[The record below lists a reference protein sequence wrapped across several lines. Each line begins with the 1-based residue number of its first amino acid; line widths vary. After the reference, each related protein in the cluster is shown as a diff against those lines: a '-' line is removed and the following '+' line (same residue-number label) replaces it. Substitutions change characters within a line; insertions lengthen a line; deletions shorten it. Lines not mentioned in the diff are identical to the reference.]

1 MFGKRFLFVFG
12 VLGGLCSGAVN
23 AFALSLIAGR
33 RFSFDVWLLQLLLGV
48 ATFTGAAWFTWYRW
62 LSRST
67 ARRGAV
73 IAQLAQGD
81 LTPHVTGREAQED
94 LRRLILSLRR
104 ALFQVQRVT
113 GNVYR
118 TCRDV
123 GSQARTLL
131 EAARRQGAAV
141 ERSLGSVE
149 SMSGSLD
156 AAGRRVGQ
164 LETFAEETTRSLAE
178 MTERIE
184 QVATALGTLDGFA
197 HRTTERV
204 QVMSEGLSAVAA
216 SGDVLARFAGE
227 AAAFV
232 SAVEGGIDS
241 VRRRATETGDLARE
255 VTATAERGEALV
267 NDSVKGMYRVE
278 ETVRKAAEIVD
289 SLGTRSMEIRRIVDV
304 IQDVAD
310 QTNLLALNAGIIA
323 AQAGENG
330 RAFGV
335 VAEEVRGLSERTA
348 RSTREIASM
357 VQQIRGQVDAAVAYV
372 KDVRAQATAGVA
384 LGDRAASALKEIRTI
399 TKRTFSAVESTVA
412 ETAQLEKQG
421 SHVVQA
427 SERVAQRVVDVT
439 RAAAEQALTGRE
451 LVRQTQEM
459 ARLAQGASAKAQ
471 GQARTGRDLSGAVQR
486 LTAAIDEIRHAHDV
500 LTRGD
505 AAIGEDVAQ
514 VREDART
521 VIRIGDGLS
530 RTVDQLSREASGLE
544 AEVFRFRLPEPRRG
558 GTLSV
563 GIHQSEMFES
573 TRSLDPLFTLDNQL
587 IEIAAGLYAGLGRQ
601 EDGMVL
607 PDLAERWEAA
617 PGAQRYR
624 FFLRPRLVFS
634 DGTPLRAMEVKRH
647 FERLLDP
654 VVDSPDQWIF
664 KEVEGA
670 RAYLAG
676 QAADVTGFEV
686 LDELTL
692 EIRLEEP
699 KAFFLHLVTLPA
711 TLVARSDANGKLVGA
726 GPYRPVRLDAGGVVL
741 ERNPV
746 YFRPERP
753 MLDQLAFRFFRNRQE
768 AIGALAKGEV
778 DLVSGLYAEHV
789 RDPQL
794 EGQTVIAGTQPSSF
808 FLAFHLR
815 MPPFDDLRVRQ
826 AIRAGL
832 DLNGLVEQ
840 FHPGATVAS
849 TLTPPGLLEGE
860 FPVPPRPDVSRS
872 RALLRDAGVSV
883 LRLTLYNPPG
893 RSTEAEDQVLFGPL
907 VQAGLV
913 ELSHVELMSNDFWSR
928 AHDGRLAV
936 FRAGWIADYPDADNF
951 LHFLLNSRA
960 QTVYGLGY
968 QNEDLDRLTNEARVS
983 IDPARRQEL
992 YRSAERLLGEDCPLI
1007 PLYHDKSYAAASPRV
1022 QGLRLHQTPPTVR
1035 FDQLWLD
1042 SADT

>member
-1 MFGKRFLFVFG
+1 LFSKRFLFVFG
-12 VLGGLCSGAVN
+12 VLGGLFSGATSGIV
-23 AFALSLIAGR
+23 LSLLAGHTF
-33 RFSFDVWLLQLLLGV
+33 RFEWWLWLLAISV
-48 ATFTGAAWFTWYRW
+48 VTFTTSAWFTWYRW
-62 LSRST
+62 LSRSS

-81 LTPHVTGREAQED
+81 LTPQVARVERQED

-104 ALFQVQRVT
+104 AVFQVQRVT

-149 SMSGSLD
+149 SMSSSLD

-164 LETFAEETTRSLAE
+164 LESFAEETTRSLSE

-184 QVATALGTLDGFA
+184 QVASALGTLDAFA

-204 QVMSEGLSAVAA
+204 QVMSEGLSAVAV
-216 SGDVLARFAGE
+216 SGDGLARFAGE

-232 SAVEGGIDS
+232 SAVEGGIDA
-241 VRRRATETGDLARE
+241 VRRRANETGDLARE

-278 ETVRKAAEIVD
+278 ETVKKAAEVVD
-289 SLGTRSMEIRRIVDV
+289 SLGTRSMEIQRIVEL
-304 IQDVAD
+304 IQEVAD

-323 AQAGENG
+323 AQAGDNG

-348 RSTREIASM
+348 RSTREIAAM
-357 VQQIRGQVDAAVAYV
+357 VQKIRGLVDAAVAYV
-372 KDVRAQATAGVA
+372 KDVRAQASAGVA

-421 SHVVQA
+421 AHVVGA

-439 RAAAEQALTGRE
+439 RAAADQANAGRE

-471 GQARTGRDLSGAVQR
+471 GQARTGRDLSTAVQR

-544 AEVFRFRLPEPRRG
+544 AEVFRFRLPDARRG
-558 GTLSV
+558 GTLMV
-563 GIHQSEMFES
+563 GIHQTEMFES

-587 IEIAAGLYAGLGRQ
+587 IEIAAGLYAGLCRQ
-601 EDGMVL
+601 EDGVVL
-607 PDLAERWEAA
+607 PDLAERWEVAA
-617 PGAQRYR
+617 GAQCYR
-624 FFLRPRLVFS
+624 FFLRPGLTFH
-634 DGTPLRAMEVKRH
+634 DGTPLRAAQVKQH
-647 FERLLDP
+647 FERLLTP
-654 VVDSPDQWIF
+654 SVDSPDQWIF
-664 KEVEGA
+664 KEVVGA
-670 RAYLAG
+670 RAFLAG
-676 QAADVTGFEV
+676 QAPHVDGFEV
-686 LDELTL
+686 LDDLTL

-711 TLVARSDANGKLVGA
+711 TLVARVAEQGRLVGA
-726 GPYRPVRLDAGGVVL
+726 GPFHATRLDAGGVEL
-741 ERNPV
+741 ERSAS
-746 YFRPERP
+746 YYRSDRP
-753 MLDQLAFRFFRNRQE
+753 MLDRLSFRFFRDRAE
-768 AIGALAKGEV
+768 AIAGLCRGEV
-778 DLVSGLYAEHV
+778 DVVSGLYAEHV
-789 RDPQL
+789 RDAQL
-794 EGQTVIAGTQPSSF
+794 AEQTVIAGTQPSSF
-808 FLAFHLR
+808 FLAFHVASA
-815 MPPFDDLRVRQ
+815 PFDDVRVRQ
-826 AIRAGL
+826 AVRAGL
-832 DLNGLVEQ
+832 DLNGLVEH

-849 TLTPPGLLEGE
+849 TLTPPGLLEGD
-860 FPVPPRPDVSRS
+860 FPVPPRPDVARA

-883 LRLTLYNPPG
+883 LRLTLHNPPG
-893 RSTEAEDQVLFGPL
+893 RSTEAEDQVLFRPL
-907 VQAGLV
+907 VTAGLM
-913 ELSHVELMSNDFWSR
+913 ELMHVELASSDFWSR
-928 AHDGRLAV
+928 AHDGRLPV

-951 LHFLLNSRA
+951 LHFLLNSKA

-968 QNEDLDRLTNEARVS
+968 QNADLDRLTNEARVS

-992 YRSAERLLGEDCPLI
+992 YRNAERLMGEDCPLI
-1007 PLYHDKSYAAASPRV
+1007 PLYHDRSYAAASPRV
-1022 QGLRLHQTPPTVR
+1022 QGLRLHRTPPTVR

-1042 SADT
+1042 SAEA

>member
-12 VLGGLCSGAVN
+12 VVGGLVSAAASGLVLSLQAGQAFPLGGWL
-23 AFALSLIAGR
+23 ALLVVSVL
-33 RFSFDVWLLQLLLGV
+33 
-48 ATFTGAAWFTWYRW
+48 TFTGSAWFTWYRW
-62 LSRST
+62 LSRSS
-67 ARRGAV
+67 AKRGAL
-73 IAQLAQGD
+73 ISQLAQGD
-81 LTPHVTGREAQED
+81 LTGHVAGERQED

-131 EAARRQGAAV
+131 AAARSQGAAV

-149 SMSGSLD
+149 GMSRSLE

-184 QVATALGTLDGFA
+184 QVASALGTLDSFA

-216 SGDVLARFAGE
+216 GGDALARFAGE

-232 SAVEGGIDS
+232 SAVEGGIDA
-241 VRRRATETGDLARE
+241 VRRRANETGDLARE

-289 SLGTRSMEIRRIVDV
+289 SLGNRSMEIRRIVEV

-357 VQQIRGQVDAAVAYV
+357 AEQIRGEVDSAVTYV
-372 KDVRAQATAGVA
+372 KDVRAQASAGVA
-384 LGDRAASALKEIRTI
+384 LSDRAASALKEIRTI

-421 SHVVQA
+421 AHVVEA
-427 SERVAQRVVDVT
+427 SERVAQRVVEVT
-439 RAAAEQALTGRE
+439 QAAAEQATAGRE

-471 GQARTGRDLSGAVQR
+471 GQAHTGRELSGAVQR
-486 LTAAIDEIRHAHDV
+486 LTAAIDDIRHAHDV

-505 AAIGEDVAQ
+505 EAIGAEVAQ
-514 VREDART
+514 VSEDART

-544 AEVFRFRLPEPRRG
+544 AEVFRFRLPEARRG

-563 GIHQSEMFES
+563 GIHQVDMFES

-587 IEIAAGLYAGLGRQ
+587 IEITAGMYAGLCRQ
-601 EDGMVL
+601 EDGVVL
-607 PDLAERWEAA
+607 PDLAERWESV
-617 PGAQRYR
+617 PGAKCYR
-624 FFLRPRLVFS
+624 FFLRPRLAFH
-634 DGTPLRAMEVKRH
+634 DGTPLRAAEVKRH
-647 FERLLDP
+647 FERVLDP
-654 VVDSPDQWIF
+654 AVDSPDQWIF

-670 RAYLAG
+670 RAYLSG
-676 QAADVTGFEV
+676 QAPQVSGFEV
-686 LDELTL
+686 LDDLTL

-711 TLVARSDANGKLVGA
+711 TLVAYRNGGGQLLGA
-726 GPYRPVRLDAGGVVL
+726 GPYRAVRLDSGGVVL
-741 ERNPV
+741 ERNPH
-746 YFRPERP
+746 YFRQDRP
-753 MLDQLAFRFFRNRQE
+753 LLDRLSFQFFRDRAE
-768 AIGALAKGEV
+768 AIAGLCAGEV
-778 DLVSGLYAEHV
+778 DVVSGLYAEHV
-789 RDPQL
+789 RDSQL
-794 EGQTVIAGTQPSSF
+794 EGQTVIAGTQPSCF
-808 FLAFHLR
+808 FLGFNVRTA
-815 MPPFDDLRVRQ
+815 PFDDGRVRQ
-826 AIRAGL
+826 AVRAGL
-832 DLNGLVEQ
+832 DLNALVEQ
-840 FHPGATVAS
+840 FHPGATVANA
-849 TLTPPGLLEGE
+849 LTPPGLLEGE
-860 FPVPPRPDVSRS
+860 FPAPPRPDVARA

-883 LRLTLYNPPG
+883 LRITLYNPPG
-893 RSTEAEDQVLFGPL
+893 RPTEAEDQVLFGPL
-907 VQAGLV
+907 VSVGLV
-913 ELSHVELMSNDFWSR
+913 ELQHVELASSDFWSR
-928 AHDGRLAV
+928 AHDGRLPV
-936 FRAGWIADYPDADNF
+936 FRAGWIADYPDPDNF
-951 LHFLLNSRA
+951 LHFLLNSKA
-960 QTVYGLGY
+960 QTVYGFGY
-968 QNEDLDRLTNEARVS
+968 LNAELDRLTDEARVS

-992 YRSAERLLGEDCPLI
+992 YRSAERLVAADCPLI
-1007 PLYHDKSYAAASPRV
+1007 PLYHDRSYAAASSRV
-1022 QGLRLHQTPPTVR
+1022 QGLRMHQTPPTVR

-1042 SADT
+1042 SAEA

>member
-1 MFGKRFLFVFG
+1 LYGKRFLFVFG

-23 AFALSLIAGR
+23 GIALSLLSSHR
-33 RFSFDVWLLQLLLGV
+33 LRWDLWLVLLLLSV
-48 ATFTGAAWFTWYRW
+48 AAFTGAAWFTWYRW

-67 ARRGAV
+67 ARRGAL

-81 LTPHVTGREAQED
+81 LTPQVTGREAQED

-149 SMSGSLD
+149 GMSGSLD

-164 LETFAEETTRSLAE
+164 LESFAEETTRSLAE

-184 QVATALGTLDGFA
+184 QVATALGTLDSFA

-204 QVMSEGLSAVAA
+204 QVMSEGLSAVAV

-241 VRRRATETGDLARE
+241 VRRRANETGDLARE

-335 VAEEVRGLSERTA
+335 VADEVRGLSERTA

-357 VQQIRGQVDAAVAYV
+357 VQGIRGQVDAAVVYV
-372 KDVRAQATAGVA
+372 KDVRAQASAGVA

-421 SHVVQA
+421 AHVVQA

-558 GTLSV
+558 GTLKV
-563 GIHQSEMFES
+563 GIHQAEMFES

-587 IEIAAGLYAGLGRQ
+587 IEIAAGLYAGLCRQ

-654 VVDSPDQWIF
+654 AVDSPDQWIF

-676 QAADVTGFEV
+676 QAKEVAGFEV

-711 TLVARSDANGKLVGA
+711 TLVARSDGQGKLFGA
-726 GPYRPVRLDAGGVVL
+726 GPYKPLRLDSGGVVL
-741 ERNPV
+741 ERNPL

-753 MLDQLAFRFFRNRQE
+753 MLDQLGFHFFRDRAE
-768 AIGALAKGEV
+768 AIGALTRGDV

-789 RDPQL
+789 RDAQL
-794 EGQTVIAGTQPSSF
+794 SEQTVIAGSQPSSF
-808 FLAFHLR
+808 FLAFHVR

-826 AIRAGL
+826 AVRAGL
-832 DLNGLVEQ
+832 DLNALVEQ

-860 FPVPPRPDVSRS
+860 FQVPARPDVARS
-872 RALLRDAGVSV
+872 RALLREAGVSV

-907 VQAGLV
+907 VTAGLV
-913 ELSHVELMSNDFWSR
+913 ELVHVELLSSDFWSR
-928 AHDGRLAV
+928 AHDGRLSV

-968 QNEDLDRLTNEARVS
+968 QNADLDRLTNEARVS

-1007 PLYHDKSYAAASPRV
+1007 PLYHDRSYAAANPRV

-1042 SADT
+1042 SADA

>member
-23 AFALSLIAGR
+23 GLALSVLLR
-33 RFSFDVWLLQLLLGV
+33 HPLRWDVWLALLLLSV
-48 ATFTGAAWFTWYRW
+48 LAFTGAAWFTWYRW

-67 ARRGAV
+67 ARRGEL

-81 LTPHVTGREAQED
+81 LTPQVSGREAQED

-149 SMSGSLD
+149 GMSGSLD

-164 LETFAEETTRSLAE
+164 LESFAEETTRSLAE

-184 QVATALGTLDGFA
+184 QVATALGTLDTFA

-204 QVMSEGLSAVAA
+204 QVMSEGLSAVAV

-241 VRRRATETGDLARE
+241 VRRRANETGDLARE

-335 VAEEVRGLSERTA
+335 VADEVRGLSERTA

-357 VQQIRGQVDAAVAYV
+357 VQQIRGQVDAAVVYV
-372 KDVRAQATAGVA
+372 KDVRAQASAGVA

-421 SHVVQA
+421 AHVVQA

-544 AEVFRFRLPEPRRG
+544 AEVFRFRLPEPQRG
-558 GTLSV
+558 GTLKV
-563 GIHQSEMFES
+563 GIHQAEMFES

-587 IEIAAGLYAGLGRQ
+587 IEIAAGLYAGLCRQ

-624 FFLRPRLVFS
+624 FFLRPRLLFS
-634 DGTPLRAMEVKRH
+634 DGTPLRATEVKRH

-654 VVDSPDQWIF
+654 AVDSPDQWIF

-676 QAADVTGFEV
+676 QATEVTGFEV
-686 LDELTL
+686 LDDLTL

-711 TLVARSDANGKLVGA
+711 TLVARSDSQGKLVGA
-726 GPYRPVRLDAGGVVL
+726 GPYKPQRLDSGGVVL
-741 ERNPV
+741 ERNPA

-753 MLDQLAFRFFRNRQE
+753 MLDRLAFQFFRDRAE
-768 AIGALAKGEV
+768 ALLALVQGEV
-778 DLVSGLYAEHV
+778 DVVSGLYAEHV
-789 RDPQL
+789 RDAQL
-794 EGQTVIAGTQPSSF
+794 VEQTVIAGSQPSSF
-808 FLAFHLR
+808 FLAFQVR
-815 MPPFDDLRVRQ
+815 MAPFDDLRVRQ
-826 AIRAGL
+826 AVRAGL
-832 DLNGLVEQ
+832 DLHALVEQ

-860 FPVPPRPDVSRS
+860 FQPPARPDVARS
-872 RALLRDAGVSV
+872 RALLREAGVSV

-907 VQAGLV
+907 VAAGLV
-913 ELSHVELMSNDFWSR
+913 ELAHVELLSNDFWSR

-968 QNEDLDRLTNEARVS
+968 QNADLDRLTNEARVS

-1007 PLYHDKSYAAASPRV
+1007 PLYHDRSYAAANPRV

-1042 SADT
+1042 SADA

>member
-12 VLGGLCSGAVN
+12 VLGGLASGTA
-23 AFALSLIAGR
+23 S
-33 RFSFDVWLLQLLLGV
+33 GV
-48 ATFTGAAWFTWYRW
+48 ALTLLAGHSFRIGWWGLLIGVSVLTFTASAWFTWYRW
-62 LSRST
+62 LSRSS
-67 ARRGAV
+67 AKRGAL
-73 IAQLAQGD
+73 IAQLAEGD
-81 LTPHVTGREAQED
+81 LTGEVIGERQEE
-94 LRRLILSLRR
+94 LRRLLLSLRR

-113 GNVYR
+113 ANVYR

-131 EAARRQGAAV
+131 AAARSQGAAV

-149 SMSGSLD
+149 SMSKSLE

-164 LETFAEETTRSLAE
+164 LETFAEETTRSLSE

-184 QVATALGTLDGFA
+184 QVASALGTMDAFA

-216 SGDVLARFAGE
+216 SGDVLSRFAGE

-232 SAVEGGIDS
+232 SAVEGGIDA
-241 VRRRATETGDLARE
+241 VRRRANETGDLARE

-289 SLGTRSMEIRRIVDV
+289 SLGARSMEIRRIVEV

-357 VQQIRGQVDAAVAYV
+357 AQQIRGEVDAAVTYV
-372 KDVRAQATAGVA
+372 KDVRAQASVGVA
-384 LGDRAASALKEIRTI
+384 LGDRAATALKEIRTI

-421 SHVVQA
+421 AHVVEA
-427 SERVAQRVVDVT
+427 SERVAQRVVEVT
-439 RAAAEQALTGRE
+439 QAAAKQATAGRE

-505 AAIGEDVAQ
+505 AAIGNEVAQ
-514 VREDART
+514 VREDAST

-563 GIHQSEMFES
+563 GIHQVDMFES

-587 IEIAAGLYAGLGRQ
+587 IEIAAGMYAGLCRQ
-601 EDGMVL
+601 EDGVVL

-624 FFLRPRLVFS
+624 FFLRPRLAFH
-634 DGTPLRAMEVKRH
+634 DGTPLRAAEVKRH

-654 VVDSPDQWIF
+654 SVDSPDQWIF

-670 RAYLAG
+670 RAYLSG
-676 QAADVTGFEV
+676 QAPDVTGFEV
-686 LDELTL
+686 LDDLTL

-711 TLVARSDANGKLVGA
+711 TLVTRKTSSGRFLGA
-726 GPYRPVRLDAGGVVL
+726 GPYRPVSLDPSGVVL
-741 ERNPV
+741 ERHPQ

-753 MLDQLAFRFFRNRQE
+753 FVDRLEFVFHPDRQQALE
-768 AIGALAKGEV
+768 ALKSGALDV
-778 DLVSGLYAEHV
+778 VSGLYAEHV
-789 RDPQL
+789 RDAGVDPQ
-794 EGQTVIAGTQPSSF
+794 QVIAGSQPSCWF
-808 FLAFHLR
+808 MGFQVR
-815 MPPFDDLRVRQ
+815 TPPFDDVRVRLGV
-826 AIRAGL
+826 RAGL
-832 DLNGLVEQ
+832 DVAGMVEQ
-840 FHPGATVAS
+840 FHPGARVAS
-849 TLTPPGLLEGE
+849 TLTPPSLLAGE
-860 FPVPPRPDVSRS
+860 LPPPPRTNVPLARQ
-872 RALLRDAGVSV
+872 LLRDSGVGT
-883 LRLTLYNPPG
+883 LRLELAYPPG
-893 RSTEAEDQVLFGPL
+893 RNTEAEDAVLFHPL
-907 VQAGLV
+907 V
-913 ELSHVELMSNDFWSR
+913 
-928 AHDGRLAV
+928 
-936 FRAGWIADYPDADNF
+936 
-951 LHFLLNSRA
+951 
-960 QTVYGLGY
+960 
-968 QNEDLDRLTNEARVS
+968 EA
-983 IDPARRQEL
+983 
-992 YRSAERLLGEDCPLI
+992 
-1007 PLYHDKSYAAASPRV
+1007 
-1022 QGLRLHQTPPTVR
+1022 
-1035 FDQLWLD
+1035 
-1042 SADT
+1042 